1 MVNLHGEP
9 QSREDAKKENLHHNP
24 LLLCVFAVNFPNV
37 KGMQK
42 RKMQL

>member
-9 QSREDAKKENLHHNP
+9 QSRDAKKENFHILP
-24 LLLCVFAVNFPNV
+24 LLLCVFAVNFPNI

-42 RKMQL
+42 RKMEL